1 MLLKRNTQLFQIS
14 GSDSRLRLWDVETGC
29 NTLVN
34 FEASRLQTSKAIQLA
49 VSDDSSLVFVP
60 CITAVKVLIA
70 PFFFICF
77 SSFLFHHVCMYMQMI
92 RCACLASREIS
103 HGAHL
108 APHMINRILLL

>member
-1 MLLKRNTQLFQIS
+1 MLLKRNSQLFQIS

-60 CITAVKVLIA
+60 CVTAVKVLIE
-70 PFFFICF
+70 PFFLFVSHLSFFIMYYVYAD
-77 SSFLFHHVCMYMQMI
+77 SGAHVLHHVRYPMGPTW
-92 RCACLASREIS
+92 R
-103 HGAHL
+103 
-108 APHMINRILLL
+108 PT